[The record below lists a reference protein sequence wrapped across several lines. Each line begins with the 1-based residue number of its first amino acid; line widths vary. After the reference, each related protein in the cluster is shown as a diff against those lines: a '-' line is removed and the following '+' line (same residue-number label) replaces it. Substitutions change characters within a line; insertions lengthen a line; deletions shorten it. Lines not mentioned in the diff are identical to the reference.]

1 MMNRRKAFG
10 LLLATT
16 CTVALAPV
24 IGARAAED
32 PAKYPSQPIR
42 VIVPFAPGGASDFAM
57 RLLQAPM
64 SQALGQQIVIE
75 NRAGAAGNVG
85 MDVAARGAPD
95 GYTVFFGNV
104 GTVSINPTLFTDMTM
119 KPDKAFIPVSVAS
132 ETPSVFI
139 ANPKFPPNTMKELI
153 DYAKARPGKVN
164 FASPGSGSVDRLE
177 MEQFRKAAGLDMN
190 HVPYKGGAGP
200 AVADILGGHVE
211 VMSVTLPS
219 AMPHIKSGRIKV
231 LAITD
236 AKRSPVLPDVP
247 TVVELGYPDI
257 VATSWQGFL
266 VPAGTPKPIVDKLF
280 QAIVKATQDPTV
292 KQRMQEGGVTAVASE
307 SPEAFKAFIEK
318 DTARWAKVIAES
330 GAKPD

>member
-1 MMNRRKAFG
+1 MNRRQAVG
-10 LLLATT
+10 LLLGTT
-16 CTVALAPV
+16 AAAAITALSAAV
-24 IGARAAED
+24 AAED

-57 RLLQAPM
+57 RLLQPAM

-104 GTVSINPTLFTDMTM
+104 GTVSINPTLYPDMTV
-119 KPDKAFIPVSVAS
+119 KPDKAFVAVSVAS
-132 ETPSVFI
+132 ETPSVYI
-139 ANPKFPPNTMKELI
+139 ANPKFPPNTVKELI

-177 MEQFRKAAGLDMN
+177 MELFRKAAGLDMN

-211 VMSVTLPS
+211 LMSVTLPS
-219 AMPHIKSGRIKV
+219 AMPHIKSGRVKV
-231 LAITD
+231 MAITS
-236 AKRSPVLPDVP
+236 RERNPSLPDVP

-266 VPAGTPKPIVDKLF
+266 VPAGTPRPIVDKLF
-280 QAIVKATQDPTV
+280 QAIVKATADPKV
-292 KQRMQEGGVTAVASE
+292 KERMLEGGVTAVASD
-307 SPEAFKAFIEK
+307 SPEQFKTFIDKE
-318 DTARWAKVIAES
+318 TARWAVVIKES
-330 GAKPD
+330 GAVAD

>member
-1 MMNRRKAFG
+1 MNRRQAVG
-10 LLLATT
+10 LLLGATAAAAIT
-16 CTVALAPV
+16 APS
-24 IGARAAED
+24 AAAAAED

-57 RLLQAPM
+57 RLLQPAM

-104 GTVSINPTLFTDMTM
+104 GTVSINPTLYPDMTV
-119 KPDKAFIPVSVAS
+119 KPDKAFVAVSVAS
-132 ETPSVFI
+132 ETPSVYI
-139 ANPKFPPNTMKELI
+139 ANPKFPPNTVKELI

-177 MEQFRKAAGLDMN
+177 MELFRKAAGLDMN

-211 VMSVTLPS
+211 LMSVTLPS
-219 AMPHIKSGRIKV
+219 AMPHIKSGRVKV
-231 LAITD
+231 MAITS
-236 AKRSPVLPDVP
+236 RERNPSLTDVP

-266 VPAGTPKPIVDKLF
+266 VPAGTPRPIVDKLF
-280 QAIVKATQDPTV
+280 QAIVKATADPKV
-292 KQRMQEGGVTAVASE
+292 KERMLEGGVTAVASD
-307 SPEAFKAFIEK
+307 SPEQFKTFIDKE
-318 DTARWAKVIAES
+318 TARWAVVIKES
-330 GAKPD
+330 GAVAD

>member
-1 MMNRRKAFG
+1 MNRRFAVG
-10 LLLATT
+10 LLLGTT
-16 CTVALAPV
+16 AAAAITALSA
-24 IGARAAED
+24 AAAAED

-57 RLLQAPM
+57 RLLQPAM

-104 GTVSINPTLFTDMTM
+104 GTVSINPTLYPDMTV
-119 KPDKAFIPVSVAS
+119 KPDKAFVAVSVAS
-132 ETPSVFI
+132 ETPSVYI
-139 ANPKFPPNTMKELI
+139 ANPKFPPNTVKELI

-177 MEQFRKAAGLDMN
+177 MELFRKAAGLDMN

-211 VMSVTLPS
+211 LMSVTLPS
-219 AMPHIKSGRIKV
+219 AMPHIKSGRVKV
-231 LAITD
+231 MAITS
-236 AKRSPVLPDVP
+236 RERNPSLPDVP

-266 VPAGTPKPIVDKLF
+266 VPAGTPRPIVDKLF
-280 QAIVKATQDPTV
+280 QAIVKATADPKV
-292 KQRMQEGGVTAVASE
+292 KERMLEGGVTAVASE
-307 SPEAFKAFIEK
+307 SPEQFKTFIDKE
-318 DTARWAKVIAES
+318 TARWAVVIKES
-330 GAKPD
+330 GAVAD

>member
-1 MMNRRKAFG
+1 MNRRQAVGF
-10 LLLATT
+10 LLGATAAAAIT
-16 CTVALAPV
+16 ALSA
-24 IGARAAED
+24 AAAAED

-57 RLLQAPM
+57 RLLQPAM

-104 GTVSINPTLFTDMTM
+104 GTVSINPTLYPDMTV
-119 KPDKAFIPVSVAS
+119 KPDKAFVAVSVAS
-132 ETPSVFI
+132 ETPSVYI
-139 ANPKFPPNTMKELI
+139 ANPKFPPNTVKELI

-177 MEQFRKAAGLDMN
+177 MELFRKAAGLDMN

-211 VMSVTLPS
+211 LMSVTLPS
-219 AMPHIKSGRIKV
+219 AMPHIKSGRVKV
-231 LAITD
+231 MAITS
-236 AKRSPVLPDVP
+236 RERNPSLPDVP

-266 VPAGTPKPIVDKLF
+266 VPAGTPRPIVDKLF
-280 QAIVKATQDPTV
+280 QAIVKATAAPKV
-292 KQRMQEGGVTAVASE
+292 KERMLEGGVTAVASD
-307 SPEAFKAFIEK
+307 SPEQFKTFIDKE
-318 DTARWAKVIAES
+318 TARWAVVIKES
-330 GAKPD
+330 GAIAD

>member
-1 MMNRRKAFG
+1 MNRRQAVG
-10 LLLATT
+10 LLLGTTAAAAITALSAAT
-16 CTVALAPV
+16 
-24 IGARAAED
+24 AAED

-57 RLLQAPM
+57 RLLQPAM

-104 GTVSINPTLFTDMTM
+104 GTVSINPTLYPDMTV
-119 KPDKAFIPVSVAS
+119 KPDKAFVAVSVAS
-132 ETPSVFI
+132 ETPSVYI
-139 ANPKFPPNTMKELI
+139 ANPKFPPNTVKELI

-177 MEQFRKAAGLDMN
+177 MELFRKAAGLDMN

-211 VMSVTLPS
+211 LMSVTLPS
-219 AMPHIKSGRIKV
+219 AMPHIKSGRVKV
-231 LAITD
+231 MAITSRERNPSL
-236 AKRSPVLPDVP
+236 ADVP

-266 VPAGTPKPIVDKLF
+266 VPAGTPRPIVDKLF
-280 QAIVKATQDPTV
+280 QAIVKATADPKV
-292 KQRMQEGGVTAVASE
+292 KERMLEGGVTAVASD
-307 SPEAFKAFIEK
+307 SPEQFKTFIDKE
-318 DTARWAKVIAES
+318 TARWAVVIKES
-330 GAKPD
+330 GAVAD